1 MRPYHC
7 PEPEEKLRRTISMY
21 KALRS
26 KFGGRP
32 LGRATTAEVR
42 KAIAAGALGAGWRE
56 ACGFGPDT
64 EVNVRAPGLPHSW
77 SSPLKRRTKC

>member
-32 LGRATTAEVR
+32 LGHATTAEVDSFMLYFCR
-42 KAIAAGALGAGWRE
+42 PARGRW
-56 ACGFGPDT
+56 
-64 EVNVRAPGLPHSW
+64 
-77 SSPLKRRTKC
+77 